1 MNLGNGTRRVVVG
14 ANPPRGAGPHRP
26 QARPRPTKAEGPVR
40 GRPKCH
46 GSTPATG
53 AASYAKENAMYL
65 SVGVVLVIAVLILS
79 PLLWVAWWALAGLGE
94 QAGGSY
100 SDVHHVQ
107 PA

>member
-1 MNLGNGTRRVVVG
+1 
-14 ANPPRGAGPHRP
+14 
-26 QARPRPTKAEGPVR
+26 
-40 GRPKCH
+40 
-46 GSTPATG
+46 
-53 AASYAKENAMYL
+53 MYL